1 MQKYYIYKGSKK
13 LDSFYLNSLPIKRI
27 HYSDKTIKV
36 KEKDFKVDNLG
47 FFQRVIYSQI
57 FPIRKNSCICFNSES
72 EAKDYINNA
81 IIYIDTDDR
90 FSLDVKIQLLH
101 YLQSLKIAF

>member
-1 MQKYYIYKGSKK
+1 MQTYYIYKGSKK
-13 LDSFYLNSLPIKRI
+13 LDSFHLNDYPIRRI
-27 HYSDKTIKV
+27 HYTDKTV
-36 KEKDFKVDNLG
+36 KEKDFKLDNLG
-47 FFQRVIYSQI
+47 FFERVIYNKI

-72 EAKDYINNA
+72 EAKDYINHA
-81 IIYIDTDDR
+81 IISINIDDR